1 MLLRLSNH
9 LYRTSERIEE
19 FQFQE
24 IEKFTNKENFAKSAI
39 LLVTTCVLNMTL
51 MNIDTNTMRKKNS
64 KILKI
69 KAVMTVLRERNEHFL
84 MFENVFGA
92 VSTCYTHII

>member
-1 MLLRLSNH
+1 
-9 LYRTSERIEE
+9 
-19 FQFQE
+19 
-24 IEKFTNKENFAKSAI
+24 
-39 LLVTTCVLNMTL
+39 MTL

-69 KAVMTVLRERNEHFL
+69 KAVMTVLSERSEHFL